1 MVLPIWNR
9 YHCFNWTIFGDF
21 IAIFGKKH
29 DKKNFFFS
37 KFFFEFLKIPFSEHN
52 SARFD
57 EKNFFENFKKK
68 FSKKNYI
75 FKCRMCHFWSL
86 KLWNF
91 VENANSFLYSWR
103 YRHVMSKLFSF
114 SIISRRFKN
123 VTSSSDTVYFK
134 ICYNQ
139 PFEFVRVSKFSTI
152 NGFYTTIILFC
163 Q

>member
-21 IAIFGKKH
+21 IAIFGKKTWQ
-29 DKKNFFFS
+29 KKNFFF
-37 KFFFEFLKIPFSEHN
+37 KIFFFEFLKIPFSEHN

-57 EKNFFENFKKK
+57 EKIFFQNFKKK
-68 FSKKNYI
+68 FSKKYYI

-91 VENANSFLYSWR
+91 VENANAFLYSWR

-114 SIISRRFKN
+114 SIISRRFKFL
-123 VTSSSDTVYFK
+123 TSSSDTVYK
-134 ICYNQ
+134 GIQAN
-139 PFEFVRVSKFSTI
+139 SKLGMSMSL
-152 NGFYTTIILFC
+152 NS
-163 Q
+163 